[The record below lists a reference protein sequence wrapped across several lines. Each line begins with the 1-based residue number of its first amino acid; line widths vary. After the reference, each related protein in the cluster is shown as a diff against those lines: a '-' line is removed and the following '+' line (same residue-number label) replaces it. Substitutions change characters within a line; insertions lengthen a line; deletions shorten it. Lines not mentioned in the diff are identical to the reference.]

1 MEMRSTYDTRKIEIH
16 CRRMGQNI
24 AAEPKPVQLQN
35 LIKTGTKKKTEQL
48 EIQLRSMWRMHNNNK
63 AYSYIIILLSSIF
76 ITLLFIANDPG
87 WEKQASLRII

>member
-35 LIKTGTKKKTEQL
+35 LNRYKKKDWAT
-48 EIQLRSMWRMHNNNK
+48 WN
-63 AYSYIIILLSSIF
+63 SIEEHVEN
-76 ITLLFIANDPG
+76 A
-87 WEKQASLRII
+87 Q